1 MKNFISTF
9 IRPYFAFAAS
19 ACSIIGLVIVVLSDK
34 NATIIAL
41 VTLCLCII
49 LTLIGVILAIDKML
63 YQNYGKEY
71 KGISSFYVYQTDDG
85 IKSTFEI
92 FRLIQC
98 KRMFLSQIEYKFKWS
113 GSLMPRI
120 WSNSQEIENV
130 VHNDDAKQWDSAVLK
145 FKKPL
150 TYNESTVV
158 HVKTENDDHDGTAK
172 PFIYCRLESPID
184 IMQFRVLLAYKPEGY
199 AEKAIFER
207 KLISQEID
215 SDYEYLESVEFN
227 CLYKQYYHVVVDP
240 SPGYIYRLRWVK

>member
-9 IRPYFAFAAS
+9 IKPYFAFAAS
-19 ACSIIGLVIVVLSDK
+19 ACSIIGLIIVVLSDK
-34 NATIIAL
+34 NATLIAL
-41 VTLCLCII
+41 ITLCLCII
-49 LTLIGVILAIDKML
+49 LILIGVILAIDKML

-98 KRMFLSQIEYKFKWS
+98 KRM
-113 GSLMPRI
+113 
-120 WSNSQEIENV
+120 
-130 VHNDDAKQWDSAVLK
+130 HNDDAKLWDSAILK

-172 PFIYCRLESPID
+172 PFIYCRLEYPID

>member
-1 MKNFISTF
+1 MKKLINTF

-19 ACSIIGLVIVVLSDK
+19 VCSIIGLIIVVLSDK

-41 VTLCLCII
+41 ATLCLSII
-49 LTLIGVILAIDKML
+49 LILIGIILAIDKML
-63 YQNYGKEY
+63 DQNYGKEY

-98 KRMFLSQIEYKFKWS
+98 KRMFLSQIEYKFKWT
-113 GSLMPRI
+113 GSLMPKI
-120 WSNSQEIENV
+120 WSNSQVIDNV
-130 VHNDDAKQWDSAVLK
+130 VHHDDSKQWDSAILK

-158 HVKTENDDHDGTAK
+158 HVKTENDDHDGMAK

-199 AEKAIFER
+199 AEKAVFER

-215 SDYEYLESVEFN
+215 SDYEYIESVDFN